1 MSRELIGLNSAAL
14 VGRMRLEP
22 SSYARREVRPVRPRG
37 ISDIYEKQQSRQ
49 PKNTTV
55 ISSDTDSVVSAA
67 QRDRHIERFTKSFAP
82 PIVPKQQTSRVL
94 KRRYAPKP
102 QISKSKFHVSS
113 SKILMAM
120 AVVLFMTGIATAAI
134 GLRTNK
140 HVQAQVQAVTQQQEN
155 QSTTNTNSEA
165 VPDEKKPSA
174 ASTKSYSVAPD
185 LPRYISI
192 SKLGVHARVLQEN
205 QKQDGSMNV
214 PGNIYDTGWYSSSS
228 KPGDK
233 TNAAM
238 LIGGH
243 VSGPTKPGVF
253 KQLPKLTAGDKIEV
267 ERGDGKVFTYEVVRN
282 QVYDANNVDM
292 VSAMRSVDQSKPG
305 LNLITCT
312 GKVVGNQYTQR
323 IVVYTVQI

>member
-1 MSRELIGLNSAAL
+1 MSREIIGLNSAAL

-22 SSYARREVRPVRPRG
+22 PSYARREVTPVRPRG
-37 ISDIYEKQQSRQ
+37 ISDIYEKQQSHP
-49 PKNTTV
+49 PKTTTV
-55 ISSDTDSVVSAA
+55 ISSVTDAGASATR
-67 QRDRHIERFTKSFAP
+67 RDVHIDRFTKSFAP
-82 PIVPKQQTSRVL
+82 PTVPKQQTSRVL

-102 QISKSKFHVSS
+102 QINKPKFHVSN
-113 SKILMAM
+113 SKMLMAM
-120 AVVLFMTGIATAAI
+120 AVALFMIGVTTAVI

-140 HVQAQVQAVTQQQEN
+140 HVEAQVQAVTQQQEN
-155 QSTTNTNSEA
+155 QSSASTNNEA
-165 VPDEKKPSA
+165 LPDEKKPSV

-192 SKLGVHARVLQEN
+192 PKLGVHARVFQEN
-205 QKQDGSMNV
+205 QKQNGEMNV

-228 KPGDK
+228 KPGDR

-253 KQLPKLTAGDKIEV
+253 KQIAKLNPGDTIEV
-267 ERGDGKVFTYEVVRN
+267 ERGDGKVFTYAVVKN
-282 QVYDANNVDM
+282 EVYDANNVDM
-292 VSAMRSVDQSKPG
+292 GSAMRSVDQSKPG

-312 GKVVGNQYTQR
+312 GKVVSNQYTQR
-323 IVVYTVQI
+323 VVVYAVQM